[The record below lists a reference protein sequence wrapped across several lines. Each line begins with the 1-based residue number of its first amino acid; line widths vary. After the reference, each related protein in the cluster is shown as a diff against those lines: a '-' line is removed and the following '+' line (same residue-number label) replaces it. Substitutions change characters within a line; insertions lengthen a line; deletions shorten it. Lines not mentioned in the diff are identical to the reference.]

1 MTKMTTMT
9 TTTRARKKTWP
20 LVKSTSAT
28 LNVEAALGVA
38 ALTHRL
44 TELGVG
50 DTVGTEDRGYGRQGP
65 KEQAELSR
73 CYCARALALHINV
86 ESIFNLLKFLLDFK
100 SINFYFL
107 ITFTYFFYEKHEY
120 RSIICKYIELHC
132 LYINKIP
139 FIKTKVKC

>member
-1 MTKMTTMT
+1 MTTTMM

-20 LVKSTSAT
+20 LVKPTSAT
-28 LNVEAALGVA
+28 LNVEAVLGVA

-73 CYCARALALHINV
+73 CYCARALALHVSV
-86 ESIFNLLKFLLDFK
+86 ESIFNLLKILLDFE

-107 ITFTYFFYEKHEY
+107 MTLIFFFTKNMNM
-120 RSIICKYIELHC
+120 R
-132 LYINKIP
+132 
-139 FIKTKVKC
+139 T